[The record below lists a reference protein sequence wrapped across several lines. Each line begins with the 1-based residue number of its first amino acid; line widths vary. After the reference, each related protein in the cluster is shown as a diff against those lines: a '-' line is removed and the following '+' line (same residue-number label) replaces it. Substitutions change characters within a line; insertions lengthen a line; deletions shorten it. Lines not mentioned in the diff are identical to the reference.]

1 MVLCSVVY
9 MVKIFIKNT
18 LLVKGRPVSV
28 PHGSHDK
35 SAQAAKL
42 KTTALTVV
50 FTVPARTLRPSGS
63 GGRNV
68 FFEEQESSGFRFYK
82 PQSVSQP
89 LISDLR
95 ATVDSM

>member
-28 PHGSHDK
+28 PHGSRDK

-42 KTTALTVV
+42 KTTVLTVV
-50 FTVPARTLRPSGS
+50 VTVPARTLRPSGS
-63 GGRNV
+63 GVRSV
-68 FFEEQESSGFRFYK
+68 FYK
-82 PQSVSQP
+82 EQGFTNHS
-89 LISDLR
+89 LCHNH
-95 ATVDSM
+95 